1 MFASAAFA
9 SEKVTIEADS
19 VETPEKSVYHAKG
32 NVKVFQ
38 GDKTMIAD
46 EIIYDKTTNFI
57 HAIGNVTLSEGGTVM
72 ECSELEYNTETESG
86 IFTDARGFI
95 PPYNWIKAAKLN
107 RLSPYTYNMEDVS
120 FTTCDGDRP
129 DWSFKASEANLTVGG
144 YISSWHTTARIK
156 DVPVLYTPYFVYPV
170 KTERETGFLIPDLGY
185 NSDMGPYIKPKFFW
199 NLGVDQDATITALL
213 PANAP
218 VLYGLEHRYIPS
230 NRSSIYTYAEYTD
243 DEKMFPEETSGGD
256 YNLSTKPGRFFI
268 YNKSNVKL
276 SDKLYFRSFIDTVS
290 DYEYLSDYQRYNL
303 MGDEYENDTDIYKV
317 NFALS
322 YLSPLGTLSLKY
334 RDNTDYSV
342 GQRYIKEHVIS
353 QPQIELIKNIT
364 NLPIYLRYH
373 LRYDN
378 VRYTKY
384 WYSYSTNVNSFIDRK
399 YEREHAS
406 FRFYRPVN
414 LYIATFTPS
423 LTLFYTRWHNFDY
436 EPNMPSDY
444 YVSSFANLSA
454 GDDSVSRKIYRQSHT
469 IKFNEIYKYYENF
482 KHTIYF
488 SLKYVQT
495 PRIVQSGLVD
505 YMANDKI
512 DWQKEY
518 QYSVANYLTGDTW
531 SASLVSSVIYD
542 MTQTTE
548 KYQNYINKLSL
559 DISPVKLYSVHK
571 FNKYDND
578 TEFLHTKASLDI
590 NPFLLWGSYT
600 YDYDDYMTEDNNTSL
615 DIGLKYTSDK
625 YDLEY
630 VRSASGMN
638 ERMTT
643 GNMEDVEDIISI
655 TYKEDCW
662 ALGLSYIR
670 ETSPKSVD
678 VSDSSETEH
687 TVLVTFSLRGL
698 GNDDPSLFRPN
709 FAAEESD
716 EEY

>member
-199 NLGVDQDATITALL
+199 DLGVDQDATITALL

-243 DEKMFPEETSGGD
+243 DEKIFPEEIPSGE
-256 YNLSTKPGRFFI
+256 YNLSETPGRYFI
-268 YNKSNVKL
+268 YNKSYVKL
-276 SDKLYFRSFIDTVS
+276 SPKLYFRSFVDTVS
-290 DYEYLSDYQRYNL
+290 DYEYLSDYQKYSL
-303 MGDEYENDTDIYKV
+303 IGDEYDNDTDIYKV
-317 NFALS
+317 NFSMS
-322 YLSPLGTLSLKY
+322 YLTPLGNVSLKY
-334 RDNTDYSV
+334 LDSSEYNV
-342 GQRYIKEHVIS
+342 GRYYTKEHVIS
-353 QPQIELIKNIT
+353 QPQIEMQKSIT
-364 NLPIYLRYH
+364 KFPIYFRYYF
-373 LRYDN
+373 RYDKA
-378 VRYTKY
+378 RYTMY
-384 WYSYSTNVNSFIDRK
+384 RYNYRNDTNFFTDRG
-399 YEREHAS
+399 YDREYMA
-406 FRFYRPVN
+406 FRFYKPFN
-414 LYIATFTPS
+414 MYIATLTPS
-423 LTLFYTRWHNFDY
+423 IQFIYTKWHNFNYDRY
-436 EPNMPSDY
+436 TPEKDT
-444 YVSSFANLSA
+444 VSAFAGISA
-454 GDDSVSRKIYRQSHT
+454 GEDSITRRTYVQSHT
-469 IKFNEIYKYYENF
+469 LRFNEIYKYYDDF
-482 KHTIYF
+482 KHSIYF
-488 SLKYVQT
+488 SVKYIQSPKINYYGTVNHLT
-495 PRIVQSGLVD
+495 YDRIT
-505 YMANDKI
+505 
-512 DWQKEY
+512 WQKEY
-518 QYSVANYLTGDTW
+518 QYSMSNYLIGDNW
-531 SASLVSSVIYD
+531 STSLISSVIYD
-542 MTQTTE
+542 MTKEVERYETY
-548 KYQNYINKLSL
+548 KNKLSVNVN
-559 DISPVKLYSVHK
+559 PVSLYAVHE
-571 FNKYDND
+571 FDRYEND
-578 TEFLHTKASLDI
+578 TDFLYTSLQL
-590 NPFLLWGSYT
+590 NLSSFTLTGAYT
-600 YDYDDYMTEDNNTSL
+600 YDVDDYMTEDNNTSL

-643 GNMEDVEDIISI
+643 GNLDDVKDIISI